1 MTTGT
6 LSFKTVSMA
15 MSVGCKKSN
24 LIVRSRSKTY
34 LATQKGLMDRGDELE
49 GDIFLFFL
57 AWRIE
62 SLWW

>member
-1 MTTGT
+1 MTIGT

-49 GDIFLFFL
+49 GGD
-57 AWRIE
+57 RK
-62 SLWW
+62 SVV